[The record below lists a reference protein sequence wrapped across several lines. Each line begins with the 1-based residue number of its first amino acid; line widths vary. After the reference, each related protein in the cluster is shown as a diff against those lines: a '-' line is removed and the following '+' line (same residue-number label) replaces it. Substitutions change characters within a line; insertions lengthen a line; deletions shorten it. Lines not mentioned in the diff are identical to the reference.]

1 MIRALL
7 NRTRYLVVIA
17 VAGSLLA
24 ALALLVYGAFEVV
37 AVVIDAAASGTVSAK
52 GAKALALALALI
64 EIVDLFLLG
73 TVFLIIALGLYEL
86 FISAELDLPRWL
98 VVRSLDDLKH
108 KLIGVVVIV
117 TAVLFLGQ
125 VVTWDGER
133 DLLGF
138 GLAVAA
144 VIAALTWF
152 LATAAKK
159 APYAGASAVDDAAK
173 PPET

>member
-24 ALALLVYGAFEVV
+24 AFALLVYGAFEVV

-52 GAKALALALALI
+52 GAKALALALI

-159 APYAGASAVDDAAK
+159 APYAGAGAVDDDAK